1 MISKYISDDLEILFY
16 ESGKEI
22 SDKELIDALIILIL
36 LLLSSFSALMIL
48 NIFLKR
54 ILKNSMIF

>member
-1 MISKYISDDLEILFY
+1 MISKYISDDLEILFDK
-16 ESGKEI
+16 SGKEI

-48 NIFLKR
+48 NIF
-54 ILKNSMIF
+54 